1 MASRCNRFIN
11 RTSISSLKSAIKSN
25 LQTASASSSS
35 SRFPLPTRSTSSP
48 LPRFSLS
55 RSQFKSLSLSLSL
68 SIYIYIYI
76 SMQLYIT
83 LYFVFI
89 SVGAWMRAVSV
100 ASPQCS
106 SFCKDDI
113 VPELVFKELQSS
125 LSGHMSFHCLKD
137 IYWDFTR
144 PANYDSL
151 HHSQSLVNQCRGD
164 VLADH
169 LTTRKCCLQAIGMA
183 RRFTYENLV
192 VKRVV
197 ATVNDEALNHKDEVP
212 DSGAKEG
219 NLH

>member
-1 MASRCNRFIN
+1 
-11 RTSISSLKSAIKSN
+11 
-25 LQTASASSSS
+25 
-35 SRFPLPTRSTSSP
+35 
-48 LPRFSLS
+48 
-55 RSQFKSLSLSLSL
+55 
-68 SIYIYIYI
+68 
-76 SMQLYIT
+76 
-83 LYFVFI
+83 
-89 SVGAWMRAVSV
+89 MRAVSV

-164 VLADH
+164 LLADH

-183 RRFTYENLV
+183 RFCSSSSQNFYQFENFASTLYSCKTTADFFTM
-192 VKRVV
+192 
-197 ATVNDEALNHKDEVP
+197 
-212 DSGAKEG
+212 
-219 NLH
+219 